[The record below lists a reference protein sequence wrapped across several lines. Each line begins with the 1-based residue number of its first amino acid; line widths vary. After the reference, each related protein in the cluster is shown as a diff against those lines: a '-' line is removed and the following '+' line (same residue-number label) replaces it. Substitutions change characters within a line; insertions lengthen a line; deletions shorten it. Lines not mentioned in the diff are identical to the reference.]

1 MARVFVTGSSDGLGL
16 LAARQLAAGGHAV
29 TLHAR
34 NAARADDAR
43 RALPAAEAV
52 LTGDLASIAQTRAL
66 AGQVNERGH
75 YDAIIHNA
83 GVGYREA
90 RLETV
95 DGLEHIFAINVLAPY
110 VLTALIAPPS
120 RLIYLSSGMHRGGHP
135 ELNDP
140 QWTKRRWNGSQAYSD
155 SKLFDVVLAFAVARR
170 WPAVFSNAVEPGWV
184 PTKMGGPGAPDD
196 LELGA
201 ATQVWLATSDD
212 PAARVSGAY
221 FYHQRRH
228 EVHPAARS
236 EGVQDALLDYCASV
250 SDVALP
256 VPA

>member
-16 LAARQLAAGGHAV
+16 LAARQLVAGGHAV

-66 AGQVNERGH
+66 AGQVNERGR

-250 SDVALP
+250 SKVALP